1 MPLNNKRLI
10 KRARKAGKA
19 SGKARHNRAVLR
31 NKGLV
36 LAYRYFTDDS
46 ISKEDSIRALNF
58 LLSIKA
64 GANLPEGVP
73 LLVHLAVADNITKD
87 HLQKILREAAKSA

>member
-10 KRARKAGKA
+10 QRARKAGKA
-19 SGKARHNRAVLR
+19 SGRARHKRAVIR
-31 NKGLV
+31 NEGLV
-36 LAYRYFTDDS
+36 LAYKHLADYSMST
-46 ISKEDSIRALNF
+46 EDRIRALNF

-73 LLVHLAVADNITKD
+73 LLVHLAVA
-87 HLQKILREAAKSA
+87 AKNT